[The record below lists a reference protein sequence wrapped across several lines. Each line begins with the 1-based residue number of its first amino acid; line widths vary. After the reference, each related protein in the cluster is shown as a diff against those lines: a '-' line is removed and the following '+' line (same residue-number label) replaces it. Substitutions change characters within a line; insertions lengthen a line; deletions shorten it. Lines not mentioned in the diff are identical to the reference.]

1 MHTGV
6 CTYFSYFID
15 FCARAHFL
23 MSSICLRAD
32 VTLVLCRRSFRNQDG
47 KKKKKPDFSL
57 LRYPL
62 TAARQ
67 TIIIIWHSIFL
78 SLNRQQLGGGGG
90 GEGLDKM
97 KNITPHG
104 LRAAIVP
111 EFQPSGRLHKTT
123 RFRIAIITYK
133 RNILLNR
140 RRE

>member
-15 FCARAHFL
+15 FCARAF
-23 MSSICLRAD
+23 SD
-32 VTLVLCRRSFRNQDG
+32 VEHLPSGRRDFGSLSEIVSKSGR

-78 SLNRQQLGGGGG
+78 SLNRQQLGGGGWRRG
-90 GEGLDKM
+90 TRQNEEHHTARVARCNRPGISTVRT
-97 KNITPHG
+97 ITQNDT
-104 LRAAIVP
+104 
-111 EFQPSGRLHKTT
+111 FS
-123 RFRIAIITYK
+123 
-133 RNILLNR
+133 NR
-140 RRE
+140 YYYVQT